1 MKNSGQAL
9 RRRGTVPGLSLA
21 TSRLLCLVHAVHCW
35 LPPSRSLQVS
45 AIVRAPPSDVFKNL
59 VQQRRTEGL
68 GVLMGARVVE
78 KIDANTQVG

>member
-1 MKNSGQAL
+1 MLVCS
-9 RRRGTVPGLSLA
+9 P
-21 TSRLLCLVHAVHCW
+21 SRLAA
-35 LPPSRSLQVS
+35 LPWGPPQVS

-78 KIDANTQVG
+78 KIDANTQVRVLLRA